1 MRRQRKMAGLRGR
14 RVETGKHSAEK
25 VKREFQRGVVIS
37 INAAERFR

>member
-1 MRRQRKMAGLRGR
+1 MRKRKMAGLRGR

-25 VKREFQRGVVIS
+25 VKRREFQRGVVIS